1 MSQSTNFQSSRV
13 GATASCVNKRCLR
26 PDMYQYFRGVK
37 CLAKGHNLEEVG
49 FEPPTSRSGVRHSTT
64 EPLQSS
70 WQNSGRKSK
79 VDGFVKVLRFP
90 TPRKTTWV
98 RQHPRLQECAYKLNG
113 LSE

>member
-13 GATASCVNKRCLR
+13 GATASCVNKRCH
-26 PDMYQYFRGVK
+26 QYFRGVK

-49 FEPPTSRSGVRHSTT
+49 FEPPTSRSEVRHSTT

-79 VDGFVKVLRFP
+79 VDGFV
-90 TPRKTTWV
+90 
-98 RQHPRLQECAYKLNG
+98 
-113 LSE
+113 